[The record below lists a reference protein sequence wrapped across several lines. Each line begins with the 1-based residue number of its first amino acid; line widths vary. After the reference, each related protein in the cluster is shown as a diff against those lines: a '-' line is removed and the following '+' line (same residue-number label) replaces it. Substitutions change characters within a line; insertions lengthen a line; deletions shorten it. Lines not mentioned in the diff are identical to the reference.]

1 MFSKKPI
8 YRSPG
13 GAYYK
18 LYMDMAQQPHLLIA
32 GATGSGKSVII
43 NGIIYTQ
50 LLRCPDKAGF
60 VLIDP
65 KKVELSMYKDTPH
78 CIMYSDEN
86 SEHVK
91 ALQAVIKIMDRRYSE
106 MQAAR
111 VRKYTGSAVYVII
124 DELADLLTTDKKTFT
139 PLIQR
144 IAQLG
149 RAANIHL
156 IMATQRPTTDIISR
170 AITCNIDARVGLRT
184 ENKRDSV
191 NILGSSG
198 CELLPRYGQAFYKT
212 ADGLQLYNVPMYT
225 DDQIETLVNYWT
237 GSACRVA

>member
-8 YRSPG
+8 YQSPG

-18 LYMDMAQQPHLLIA
+18 LYMDMAEQPHLLIA

-50 LLRCPDKAGF
+50 LLRCPDKTKF

-65 KKVELSMYKDTPH
+65 KKVELSIYRDVPH
-78 CIMYSDEN
+78 CILYSDEN
-86 SEHVK
+86 SGHVT
-91 ALQAVIKIMDRRYSE
+91 ALQAAIKIMDHRFSQ
-106 MQAAR
+106 MQSAR
-111 VRKYTGSAVYVII
+111 VRKYNGSAIYIII
-124 DELADLLTTDKKTFT
+124 DELADLLTRDKKTFT

-212 ADGLQLYNVPMYT
+212 ADGLKLYNVPMYT
-225 DDQIETLVNYWT
+225 DQQIETLVNYWI
-237 GSACRVA
+237 GNACRVA

>member
-1 MFSKKPI
+1 MFGKNTRYI
-8 YRSPG
+8 SPG

-18 LYMDMAQQPHLLIA
+18 LYADMAAQPHLLVA

-50 LLRCPDKAGF
+50 LLHCPDKAGF
-60 VLIDP
+60 ILIDP
-65 KKVELSMYKDTPH
+65 KKVELSIYRAVPH
-78 CIMYSDEN
+78 CILYSDEN
-86 SEHVK
+86 SEHAK
-91 ALQAVIKIMDRRYSE
+91 SLQTVIRIMDRRYSE

-156 IMATQRPTTDIISR
+156 IIATQRPTTDIISR

-184 ENKRDSV
+184 ENKRDSI
-191 NILGSSG
+191 NILGASG
-198 CELLPRYGQAFYKT
+198 CELLPRHGQAFYKT
-212 ADGLQLYNVPMYT
+212 ADGLKLYNVPMYT
-225 DDQIETLVNYWT
+225 DDQTEALVTYWT